1 MLVKPSVKLD
11 DMNLLK
17 IENKGR
23 VRVLTFCRP
32 EASNAFNDAL
42 RSEVNAALAE
52 AAEDDSIGAVVLTG
66 EGKTFSAGIDLK
78 ELAALTGGLTGGLP
92 GAPPGVASSSDND
105 SEQSIDADSDSAQ
118 GGKSENAAE
127 VATAG
132 EAGSEG
138 TGDERASEQSTDDSW
153 KLLQALQHFP
163 KPLVM
168 AVNGAAVG
176 LGTTMLGFADL
187 AFASPQ
193 ARFKCPFTSLG
204 VGAEAASTWLLPQL
218 LGWQNAMWLLLSS
231 EWAGAEEAKE
241 MGLVFKV
248 SETFLEDAIAA
259 ASAIAEKNMHSAVAV
274 KRTAMAWRHPQINDA
289 LSLEGKTFL
298 EIIEAAGN

>member
-1 MLVKPSVKLD
+1 MS
-11 DMNLLK
+11 LLK

-23 VRVLTFCRP
+23 VKVLTFCRP
-32 EASNAFNDAL
+32 EASNAFNHALRNEVNDAL
-42 RSEVNAALAE
+42 GE
-52 AAEDDSIGAVVLTG
+52 AAEDNSIGAVVLTG
-66 EGKTFSAGIDLK
+66 EGKAFSAGIDLK
-78 ELAALTGGLTGGLP
+78 ELASLTGGLP
-92 GAPPGVASSSDND
+92 DAAASSEASSDEGDGEASDKADSEASSSKGSSGEASNEATSD
-105 SEQSIDADSDSAQ
+105 SE
-118 GGKSENAAE
+118 
-127 VATAG
+127 AG
-132 EAGSEG
+132 
-138 TGDERASEQSTDDSW
+138 DSW

-231 EWAGAEEAKE
+231 EWVGAEEAKE

-248 SETFLEDAIAA
+248 SESFLEDALEAA
-259 ASAIAEKNMHSAVAV
+259 KAIAEKNMHSAVAV
-274 KRTAMAWRHPQINDA
+274 KRTAMAWRHAEISNA
-289 LSLEGKTFL
+289 LSLEGKAFL
-298 EIIEAAGN
+298 EIIKLVERSRMARARLGG

>member
-1 MLVKPSVKLD
+1 MS
-11 DMNLLK
+11 LLK
-17 IENKGR
+17 IENKER
-23 VRVLTFCRP
+23 VRLLTFCRP
-32 EASNAFNDAL
+32 EASNAFNHAL
-42 RSEVNAALAE
+42 RNEVNAALGE
-52 AAEDDSIGAVVLTG
+52 AAEDSSVGAVVLTG
-66 EGKTFSAGIDLK
+66 EGKAFSAGIDLK
-78 ELAALTGGLTGGLP
+78 ELAALTDEQPGGLP
-92 GAPPGVASSSDND
+92 GEASSS
-105 SEQSIDADSDSAQ
+105 EIT
-118 GGKSENAAE
+118 GNA
-127 VATAG
+127 
-132 EAGSEG
+132 EAG
-138 TGDERASEQSTDDSW
+138 DSW
-153 KLLQALQHFP
+153 KLLDALQHFP

-231 EWAGAEEAKE
+231 EWVGAEEAKE

-259 ASAIAEKNMHSAVAV
+259 SSAIAEKNMHSALAV
-274 KRTAMAWRHPQINDA
+274 KRTAMAWRHAEINNA
-289 LSLEGKTFL
+289 LSLEGKAFL
-298 EIIEAAGN
+298 EIIKATKADA

>member
-1 MLVKPSVKLD
+1 MS
-11 DMNLLK
+11 LLK
-17 IENKGR
+17 TETEGR
-23 VRVLTFCRP
+23 VKVLTFCRP
-32 EASNAFNDAL
+32 EASNAFNHAL
-42 RSEVNAALAE
+42 RNEVNTALGE
-52 AAEDDSIGAVVLTG
+52 AAEDSSVGAVVLTG
-66 EGKTFSAGIDLK
+66 EGKAFSAGIDLK
-78 ELAALTGGLTGGLP
+78 ELAALTGGLP
-92 GAPPGVASSSDND
+92 GEQQGAASSGEASSD
-105 SEQSIDADSDSAQ
+105 ETSD
-118 GGKSENAAE
+118 
-127 VATAG
+127 
-132 EAGSEG
+132 EAGSE
-138 TGDERASEQSTDDSW
+138 ASDAGSHEASSSKGSGNEGSGGKASNKATSDSEAGDSW

-231 EWAGAEEAKE
+231 EWVGAEEAKE

-248 SETFLEDAIAA
+248 SESFLEDAIAA

-274 KRTAMAWRHPQINDA
+274 KRTAMAWRHAEISNA
-289 LSLEGKTFL
+289 LSLEGKAFL
-298 EIIEAAGN
+298 EIIKATKADA

>member
-1 MLVKPSVKLD
+1 MS
-11 DMNLLK
+11 LLK
-17 IENKGR
+17 TQTKGR
-23 VRVLTFCRP
+23 VMVLTFCRP
-32 EASNAFNDAL
+32 EASNAFNHAL
-42 RSEVNAALAE
+42 RNEVNAALGE
-52 AAEDDSIGAVVLTG
+52 AAEDSSVGAVVLTG
-66 EGKTFSAGIDLK
+66 EGKAFSAGIDLK
-78 ELAALTGGLTGGLP
+78 ELASLTGGLP
-92 GAPPGVASSSDND
+92 DAAASSEASSDEGDGEASDKAD
-105 SEQSIDADSDSAQ
+105 SEASDEGSGEASNEATSDS
-118 GGKSENAAE
+118 
-127 VATAG
+127 
-132 EAGSEG
+132 EAG
-138 TGDERASEQSTDDSW
+138 DSW

-231 EWAGAEEAKE
+231 EWVGADEAKE

-248 SETFLEDAIAA
+248 SESFLEDALEAA
-259 ASAIAEKNMHSAVAV
+259 KAIAEKNMHSAVAV
-274 KRTAMAWRHPQINDA
+274 KRTAMAWRHAEISNA
-289 LSLEGKTFL
+289 LSLEGKAFL
-298 EIIEAAGN
+298 EIIKLVERSRLARTRLGG

>member
-1 MLVKPSVKLD
+1 MS
-11 DMNLLK
+11 LLK
-17 IENKGR
+17 IENEGR
-23 VRVLTFCRP
+23 VRLLTFCRP
-32 EASNAFNDAL
+32 EASNAFNHAL
-42 RSEVNAALAE
+42 RNEVNAALGE
-52 AAEDDSIGAVVLTG
+52 AAEDSSVGAVVLTG
-66 EGKTFSAGIDLK
+66 EGKAFSAGIDLK
-78 ELAALTGGLTGGLP
+78 ELASLTGGLP
-92 GAPPGVASSSDND
+92 GGASGSGASDAGSHEASSSKGSGNEG
-105 SEQSIDADSDSAQ
+105 S
-118 GGKSENAAE
+118 
-127 VATAG
+127 G
-132 EAGSEG
+132 EAGDAATSDTEANDAEAG
-138 TGDERASEQSTDDSW
+138 DSW

-231 EWAGAEEAKE
+231 EWVGADEAKE

-248 SETFLEDAIAA
+248 SETFLEDAFAA
-259 ASAIAEKNMHSAVAV
+259 ATAIAEKNMHSAVAV
-274 KRTAMAWRHPQINDA
+274 KRTAMAWRHAEINNA
-289 LSLEGKTFL
+289 LSLEGKAFL
-298 EIIEAAGN
+298 EIIKATKADA

>member
-1 MLVKPSVKLD
+1 MS
-11 DMNLLK
+11 LLK
-17 IENKGR
+17 IETEGR

-52 AAEDDSIGAVVLTG
+52 AAEDSSVGAVVLTG
-66 EGKTFSAGIDLK
+66 EGKTYSAGIDLK
-78 ELAALTGGLTGGLP
+78 ELAALTGGL
-92 GAPPGVASSSDND
+92 PGVAPSSD
-105 SEQSIDADSDSAQ
+105 E
-118 GGKSENAAE
+118 
-127 VATAG
+127 
-132 EAGSEG
+132 GSG
-138 TGDERASEQSTDDSW
+138 DSW

-231 EWAGAEEAKE
+231 EWVGAEEAKE

-248 SETFLEDAIAA
+248 SENFMEDAIAA
-259 ASAIAEKNMHSAVAV
+259 ASAIAEKNTHSAIAV
-274 KRTAMAWRHPQINDA
+274 KRTAMAWRHAEINDA

-298 EIIEAAGN
+298 EIIEATKEK

>member
-1 MLVKPSVKLD
+1 MS
-11 DMNLLK
+11 LLK

-23 VRVLTFCRP
+23 VKVLTFCRP
-32 EASNAFNDAL
+32 EASNAFNHALRNEVNDAL
-42 RSEVNAALAE
+42 GE
-52 AAEDDSIGAVVLTG
+52 AAEDSSVGAVVLTG
-66 EGKTFSAGIDLK
+66 EGKAFSAGIDLK
-78 ELAALTGGLTGGLP
+78 ELAALTGGLPGEASSGEASDKAGSVASDEGG
-92 GAPPGVASSSDND
+92 GEASSSKGSGDEA
-105 SEQSIDADSDSAQ
+105 SGSDTSD
-118 GGKSENAAE
+118 K
-127 VATAG
+127 
-132 EAGSEG
+132 AGSEASSDEA
-138 TGDERASEQSTDDSW
+138 TGNAEAGDSW

-231 EWAGAEEAKE
+231 EWVGAEEAKE

-248 SETFLEDAIAA
+248 SESFLEDALEAA
-259 ASAIAEKNMHSAVAV
+259 KAIAEKNMHSAVAV
-274 KRTAMAWRHPQINDA
+274 KRTAMAWRHAEINNA
-289 LSLEGKTFL
+289 LLLEGKAFL
-298 EIIEAAGN
+298 EIIKLVERSRLARTRLGG

>member
-1 MLVKPSVKLD
+1 MS
-11 DMNLLK
+11 LLK
-17 IENKGR
+17 TQTKGR

-32 EASNAFNDAL
+32 EASNAFNHALRNEVNDAL
-42 RSEVNAALAE
+42 GD
-52 AAEDDSIGAVVLTG
+52 AAEDSGVGAVVLTG
-66 EGKTFSAGIDLK
+66 EGKAFSAGIDLK
-78 ELAALTGGLTGGLP
+78 ELAALTGEQP
-92 GAPPGVASSSDND
+92 GEASNEATSD
-105 SEQSIDADSDSAQ
+105 SE
-118 GGKSENAAE
+118 
-127 VATAG
+127 AG
-132 EAGSEG
+132 
-138 TGDERASEQSTDDSW
+138 DSW
-153 KLLQALQHFP
+153 KLLQALQCFP

-231 EWAGAEEAKE
+231 EWVGAEEAKE

-248 SETFLEDAIAA
+248 SESFMEDAIAA
-259 ASAIAEKNMHSAVAV
+259 ATAIAEKNMHSAVAV
-274 KRTAMAWRHPQINDA
+274 KRTAMAWRHAEINNA
-289 LSLEGKTFL
+289 LLLEGKAFL
-298 EIIEAAGN
+298 EIIKATKAGA

>member
-1 MLVKPSVKLD
+1 MS
-11 DMNLLK
+11 LLK

-23 VRVLTFCRP
+23 VKVLTFCRP
-32 EASNAFNDAL
+32 EASNAFNHALRNEVNDAL
-42 RSEVNAALAE
+42 GE
-52 AAEDDSIGAVVLTG
+52 AAEDSSIGAVVLTG
-66 EGKTFSAGIDLK
+66 EGKAFSAGIDLK
-78 ELAALTGGLTGGLP
+78 ELAALTGGLPGEASSDEASDKAGSEASDEVGGE
-92 GAPPGVASSSDND
+92 ASSSKGSGDEA
-105 SEQSIDADSDSAQ
+105 SGSDTSD
-118 GGKSENAAE
+118 K
-127 VATAG
+127 
-132 EAGSEG
+132 AGSEASSDEA
-138 TGDERASEQSTDDSW
+138 TGNAEAGDSW

-231 EWAGAEEAKE
+231 EWVGAEEAKE

-248 SETFLEDAIAA
+248 SESFLEDALEAA
-259 ASAIAEKNMHSAVAV
+259 KAIAEKNMHSAVAV
-274 KRTAMAWRHPQINDA
+274 KRTAMAWRHAEINNA
-289 LSLEGKTFL
+289 LLLEGKAFL
-298 EIIEAAGN
+298 EIIKLVERSRLARTRLGG

>member
-1 MLVKPSVKLD
+1 MS
-11 DMNLLK
+11 LLK

-23 VRVLTFCRP
+23 VKVLTFCRP
-32 EASNAFNDAL
+32 EASNAFNHALRNEVNDAL
-42 RSEVNAALAE
+42 GE
-52 AAEDDSIGAVVLTG
+52 AAEDSSIGAVVLTG
-66 EGKTFSAGIDLK
+66 EGKAFSAGIDLK
-78 ELAALTGGLTGGLP
+78 ELASLTGGLP
-92 GAPPGVASSSDND
+92 GEASSGEASDKADSEASDEGGGEASSSKGSGGEASSGEASNEATSD
-105 SEQSIDADSDSAQ
+105 SE
-118 GGKSENAAE
+118 
-127 VATAG
+127 AG
-132 EAGSEG
+132 
-138 TGDERASEQSTDDSW
+138 DSW

-231 EWAGAEEAKE
+231 EWVGADEAKE

-248 SETFLEDAIAA
+248 SESFLEDAIAA
-259 ASAIAEKNMHSAVAV
+259 ATAIAEKNMHSAVAV
-274 KRTAMAWRHPQINDA
+274 KRTAMAWRHAEISNA
-289 LSLEGKTFL
+289 LSLEGKAFL
-298 EIIEAAGN
+298 EIIKATKSDA

>member
-1 MLVKPSVKLD
+1 MS
-11 DMNLLK
+11 LLK
-17 IENKGR
+17 TQTKGR
-23 VRVLTFCRP
+23 VKVLIFCRP
-32 EASNAFNDAL
+32 EASNAFNHAL
-42 RSEVNAALAE
+42 RNEVNAALGD
-52 AAEDDSIGAVVLTG
+52 AAEDSSVGAVVLTG
-66 EGKTFSAGIDLK
+66 EGKAFSAGIDLK
-78 ELAALTGGLTGGLP
+78 ELASLTGGLP
-92 GAPPGVASSSDND
+92 DEASSS
-105 SEQSIDADSDSAQ
+105 EASD
-118 GGKSENAAE
+118 K
-127 VATAG
+127 
-132 EAGSEG
+132 AGSEASDEA
-138 TGDERASEQSTDDSW
+138 TGNAEAGDSW
-153 KLLQALQHFP
+153 KLLQALQCFP

-231 EWAGAEEAKE
+231 EWVGAQEARE

-259 ASAIAEKNMHSAVAV
+259 ATAIAEKNMHSAVAV
-274 KRTAMAWRHPQINDA
+274 KRTAMAWRHAEISNA
-289 LSLEGKTFL
+289 LLLEGKAFL
-298 EIIEAAGN
+298 EIIKATKSDT

>member
-1 MLVKPSVKLD
+1 MSLI
-11 DMNLLK
+11 K
-17 IENKGR
+17 IESRQR

-52 AAEDDSIGAVVLTG
+52 AAEDDSVGAVVLTG
-66 EGKTFSAGIDLK
+66 EGKAFSAGIDLK
-78 ELAALTGGLTGGLP
+78 ELASLTGSLP
-92 GAPPGVASSSDND
+92 GVEESSAAASSSDDAGSSDGND
-105 SEQSIDADSDSAQ
+105 SNTW
-118 GGKSENAAE
+118 G
-127 VATAG
+127 
-132 EAGSEG
+132 
-138 TGDERASEQSTDDSW
+138 
-153 KLLQALQHFP
+153 LLKIMQHFP

-204 VGAEAASTWLLPQL
+204 VGAEAASTWLLPQM

-231 EWAGAEEAKE
+231 EWVGAEEAKE

-259 ASAIAEKNMHSAVAV
+259 ATAIAEKDMASAVSV
-274 KRTAMAWRHPQINDA
+274 KKTAMAWRHNPIGEA
-289 LSLEGKTFL
+289 LSLEGKEFMDLISNRTAWR
-298 EIIEAAGN
+298 E

>member
-1 MLVKPSVKLD
+1 MSLT
-11 DMNLLK
+11 K
-17 IENKGR
+17 IEDRRR
-23 VRVLTFCRP
+23 VRVLTLCRP

-52 AAEDDSIGAVVLTG
+52 AAEDDSVGAVVLTG

-78 ELAALTGGLTGGLP
+78 ELAALTGGLP
-92 GAPPGVASSSDND
+92 GEASSSDND
-105 SEQSIDADSDSAQ
+105 SEHNDSKQGIDADSDNAQ
-118 GGKSENAAE
+118 GGKSENAADAE
-127 VATAG
+127 TAS
-132 EAGSEG
+132 EAGSE
-138 TGDERASEQSTDDSW
+138 RASDEGSGDSW
-153 KLLQALQHFP
+153 RLLQAFQHFP

-231 EWAGAEEAKE
+231 EWVGAEEAKE
-241 MGLVFKV
+241 IGLVFKV
-248 SETFLEDAIAA
+248 SETFLEDAVAA
-259 ASAIAEKNMHSAVAV
+259 ATAIAEKDMASAISV
-274 KRTAMAWRHPQINDA
+274 KKAAMAWRHSPIGEA
-289 LSLEGKTFL
+289 LSLEGKEFMDLIANRKT
-298 EIIEAAGN
+298 

>member
-1 MLVKPSVKLD
+1 MS
-11 DMNLLK
+11 LLK

-23 VRVLTFCRP
+23 VKVLTFCRP
-32 EASNAFNDAL
+32 EASNAFNHAL
-42 RSEVNAALAE
+42 RNEVNAALCE
-52 AAEDDSIGAVVLTG
+52 AAEDSSVGAVVLTG
-66 EGKTFSAGIDLK
+66 EGKAFSAGIDLK
-78 ELAALTGGLTGGLP
+78 ELEALTDEQP
-92 GAPPGVASSSDND
+92 GAASSGEASSDETSDEAGSVASDKASSEASSSKASGNEG
-105 SEQSIDADSDSAQ
+105 S
-118 GGKSENAAE
+118 G
-127 VATAG
+127 G
-132 EAGSEG
+132 EA
-138 TGDERASEQSTDDSW
+138 TGNAEAGDSW
-153 KLLQALQHFP
+153 KLLQALQCFP

-231 EWAGAEEAKE
+231 EWVGADEAKE

-248 SETFLEDAIAA
+248 SESFLEDAIAA
-259 ASAIAEKNMHSAVAV
+259 ATAIAEKNMHSAVAV
-274 KRTAMAWRHPQINDA
+274 KRTAMAWRQAEISNA
-289 LSLEGKTFL
+289 LLLEGKAFL
-298 EIIEAAGN
+298 EIIKATKSEK

>member
-1 MLVKPSVKLD
+1 MLIKHSVKLD

-42 RSEVNAALAE
+42 RSEVNTALAE

-66 EGKTFSAGIDLK
+66 KGKTFSAGIDLK
-78 ELAALTGGLTGGLP
+78 ELAALTGGLPGEPP
-92 GAPPGVASSSDND
+92 GAAPSSDND
-105 SEQSIDADSDSAQ
+105 SEQ
-118 GGKSENAAE
+118 
-127 VATAG
+127 
-132 EAGSEG
+132 G
-138 TGDERASEQSTDDSW
+138 TGDSW

>member
-1 MLVKPSVKLD
+1 MEF
-11 DMNLLK
+11 LK
-17 IENKGR
+17 TQTEGR
-23 VRVLTFCRP
+23 VKVLTFCRP
-32 EASNAFNDAL
+32 EASNAFNHAL
-42 RSEVNAALAE
+42 RNEVNAALGE
-52 AAEDDSIGAVVLTG
+52 AAEDSSVGAVVLTG
-66 EGKTFSAGIDLK
+66 EGKAFSAGIDLK
-78 ELAALTGGLTGGLP
+78 ELAALTGDQQ
-92 GAPPGVASSSDND
+92 GAASSSEA
-105 SEQSIDADSDSAQ
+105 SSDAASS
-118 GGKSENAAE
+118 NA
-127 VATAG
+127 
-132 EAGSEG
+132 EAG
-138 TGDERASEQSTDDSW
+138 DSW

-231 EWAGAEEAKE
+231 EWVGAEEAKE

-248 SETFLEDAIAA
+248 SESFLEDAIAA
-259 ASAIAEKNMHSAVAV
+259 AKAIAEKNMHSAVAV
-274 KRTAMAWRHPQINDA
+274 KRTAMAWRHGEISNA
-289 LSLEGKTFL
+289 LLLEGKAFL
-298 EIIEAAGN
+298 EIIKATKSDA

>member
-1 MLVKPSVKLD
+1 MSLT
-11 DMNLLK
+11 K
-17 IENKGR
+17 IENRQR

-52 AAEDDSIGAVVLTG
+52 AAEDDSVGAVVLTG

-78 ELAALTGGLTGGLP
+78 ELASLTGGLP
-92 GAPPGVASSSDND
+92 GEASSSDND
-105 SEQSIDADSDSAQ
+105 SEQGIDADSDNAQ
-118 GGKSENAAE
+118 GGKSENAADAE
-127 VATAG
+127 TAG
-132 EAGSEG
+132 EAGSERAS
-138 TGDERASEQSTDDSW
+138 DERSGDSW
-153 KLLQALQHFP
+153 RLLQAFQHFP

-231 EWAGAEEAKE
+231 EWVGAEEAKE

-259 ASAIAEKNMHSAVAV
+259 ADAIAEKDMASAVSV
-274 KRTAMAWRHPQINDA
+274 KKTAMAWRHNPIGEA
-289 LSLEGKTFL
+289 LSLEGKAFMELISDRT
-298 EIIEAAGN
+298 A

>member
-1 MLVKPSVKLD
+1 MS
-11 DMNLLK
+11 LLK
-17 IENKGR
+17 TETEGR
-23 VRVLTFCRP
+23 VKVLTFCRP
-32 EASNAFNDAL
+32 EASNAFNHAL
-42 RSEVNAALAE
+42 RNEVNTALGE
-52 AAEDDSIGAVVLTG
+52 AAEDSSVGAVVLTG
-66 EGKTFSAGIDLK
+66 EGKAFSAGIDLK
-78 ELAALTGGLTGGLP
+78 ELAALTGEPQGE
-92 GAPPGVASSSDND
+92 ASSSEGSGEGGGEASDKASGEASDAGSHEASSSKGSGNEGSGGKASNKATSD
-105 SEQSIDADSDSAQ
+105 SE
-118 GGKSENAAE
+118 
-127 VATAG
+127 AG
-132 EAGSEG
+132 
-138 TGDERASEQSTDDSW
+138 DSW

-231 EWAGAEEAKE
+231 EWVGAEEAKE

-248 SETFLEDAIAA
+248 SESFLEDALEAA
-259 ASAIAEKNMHSAVAV
+259 KAIAEKNMHSAVAV
-274 KRTAMAWRHPQINDA
+274 KRTAMAWRHAEISNA
-289 LSLEGKTFL
+289 LSLEGKAFL
-298 EIIEAAGN
+298 EIIKATKADA

>member
-1 MLVKPSVKLD
+1 MS
-11 DMNLLK
+11 LLK

-23 VRVLTFCRP
+23 VKVLTFCRP
-32 EASNAFNDAL
+32 EASNAFNHALRNEVNDAL
-42 RSEVNAALAE
+42 GE
-52 AAEDDSIGAVVLTG
+52 AAEDNSIGAVVLTG
-66 EGKTFSAGIDLK
+66 EGKAFSAGIDLK
-78 ELAALTGGLTGGLP
+78 ELASLTGGLP
-92 GAPPGVASSSDND
+92 GEASSDEASD
-105 SEQSIDADSDSAQ
+105 
-118 GGKSENAAE
+118 K
-127 VATAG
+127 
-132 EAGSEG
+132 AGSEASS
-138 TGDERASEQSTDDSW
+138 DEASSDAEAGDSW

-231 EWAGAEEAKE
+231 EWVGAEEAKE

-248 SETFLEDAIAA
+248 SETFLKDAIAA
-259 ASAIAEKNMHSAVAV
+259 ASAIAEKDMASAISV
-274 KRTAMAWRHPQINDA
+274 KKAAMAWRHNPIGEA
-289 LSLEGKTFL
+289 LSLEGKEFMEL
-298 EIIEAAGN
+298 ISNRKQ

>member
-1 MLVKPSVKLD
+1 MSLI
-11 DMNLLK
+11 K
-17 IENKGR
+17 IENRRR
-23 VRVLTFCRP
+23 VRVLTLCRP

-52 AAEDDSIGAVVLTG
+52 AAEDDSVGAVVLTG

-78 ELAALTGGLTGGLP
+78 ELAALTGGLP
-92 GAPPGVASSSDND
+92 GEASSNDND
-105 SEQSIDADSDSAQ
+105 SEQGIDADSDNAQ
-118 GGKSENAAE
+118 GGKSENAADAETASE
-127 VATAG
+127 V
-132 EAGSEG
+132 GS
-138 TGDERASEQSTDDSW
+138 ERASDNDSGDSW
-153 KLLQALQHFP
+153 RLLQAFQHFP
-163 KPLVM
+163 KPLMM

-231 EWAGAEEAKE
+231 EWVGAEEAKE

-259 ASAIAEKNMHSAVAV
+259 ATAIAEKDMASAISV
-274 KRTAMAWRHPQINDA
+274 KKTAMAWRHNPIVDA
-289 LSLEGKTFL
+289 ISLEGKAFMDLISNRT
-298 EIIEAAGN
+298 A

>member
-78 ELAALTGGLTGGLP
+78 ELAALTGGLPGGL
-92 GAPPGVASSSDND
+92 PGVASSSDND

-132 EAGSEG
+132 EADSEG
-138 TGDERASEQSTDDSW
+138 TGDERASDGEAGDSW

>member
-1 MLVKPSVKLD
+1 MSLI
-11 DMNLLK
+11 K
-17 IENKGR
+17 IENKQR
-23 VRVLTFCRP
+23 VMLLTFCRP

-42 RSEVNAALAE
+42 RNEVNAALAE
-52 AAEDDSIGAVVLTG
+52 AATDDNVGAVVLTG
-66 EGKTFSAGIDLK
+66 EGKAFSAGIDLK
-78 ELAALTGGLTGGLP
+78 ELSSLTGGLP
-92 GAPPGVASSSDND
+92 GVEEVSQEIAEVPISQDTAPGDAAPGDTASGSTASEDTDSSSDSN
-105 SEQSIDADSDSAQ
+105 
-118 GGKSENAAE
+118 
-127 VATAG
+127 
-132 EAGSEG
+132 
-138 TGDERASEQSTDDSW
+138 SW
-153 KLLQALQHFP
+153 GLLDILQHFP

-187 AFASPQ
+187 VFASPQ

-231 EWAGAEEAKE
+231 EWVGAEEAKE

-259 ASAIAEKNMHSAVAV
+259 ASAIAEKDMASAISV
-274 KRTAMAWRHPQINDA
+274 KKVAMAWRHNPIDNA
-289 LSLEGKTFL
+289 LSLEGKAFMDLIQNRKT
-298 EIIEAAGN
+298 

>member
-1 MLVKPSVKLD
+1 MS
-11 DMNLLK
+11 LLK
-17 IENKGR
+17 TQTKGR

-32 EASNAFNDAL
+32 EASNAFNHALRNEVNDAL
-42 RSEVNAALAE
+42 GE
-52 AAEDDSIGAVVLTG
+52 AAEDSDVGAVVLTG
-66 EGKTFSAGIDLK
+66 EGKAFSAGIDLK
-78 ELAALTGGLTGGLP
+78 ELSALTGEQP
-92 GAPPGVASSSDND
+92 GEASSM
-105 SEQSIDADSDSAQ
+105 AT
-118 GGKSENAAE
+118 GNA
-127 VATAG
+127 
-132 EAGSEG
+132 EAG
-138 TGDERASEQSTDDSW
+138 DSW
-153 KLLQALQHFP
+153 KLLQALQCFP

-231 EWAGAEEAKE
+231 EWVGAEEAKE

-248 SETFLEDAIAA
+248 SESFMEDAIAA
-259 ASAIAEKNMHSAVAV
+259 ATAIAEKNMHSAVAV
-274 KRTAMAWRHPQINDA
+274 KRTAMAWRHAEINNA
-289 LSLEGKTFL
+289 LLLEGKAFL
-298 EIIEAAGN
+298 EIIKATKAGA

>member
-1 MLVKPSVKLD
+1 MS
-11 DMNLLK
+11 LLK
-17 IENKGR
+17 TQTKGR
-23 VRVLTFCRP
+23 VKVLTFCRP
-32 EASNAFNDAL
+32 EASNAFNHALRNEVNDAL
-42 RSEVNAALAE
+42 GE
-52 AAEDDSIGAVVLTG
+52 AAEDSSIGAVVLTG
-66 EGKTFSAGIDLK
+66 EGKAFSAGIDLK
-78 ELAALTGGLTGGLP
+78 ELASLTGGLP
-92 GAPPGVASSSDND
+92 GEASSDEASDKAGSEASDEVGGEASSSKGSGDEA
-105 SEQSIDADSDSAQ
+105 SGSDTSD
-118 GGKSENAAE
+118 K
-127 VATAG
+127 
-132 EAGSEG
+132 AGSEASSDEA
-138 TGDERASEQSTDDSW
+138 TGNAEAGDSW

-231 EWAGAEEAKE
+231 EWVGAEEAKE

-259 ASAIAEKNMHSAVAV
+259 ATAIAEKNMHSAVAV
-274 KRTAMAWRHPQINDA
+274 KRTAMAWRHAEISNA
-289 LSLEGKTFL
+289 LLLEGKAFL
-298 EIIEAAGN
+298 EIIKATKSDT

>member
-42 RSEVNAALAE
+42 RSEVNTALAE

-66 EGKTFSAGIDLK
+66 KGKTFSAGIDLK
-78 ELAALTGGLTGGLP
+78 ELAALTGGLPGGLP
-92 GAPPGVASSSDND
+92 GALPGVASS

-138 TGDERASEQSTDDSW
+138 TGDEKASEQSTGDSW

-274 KRTAMAWRHPQINDA
+274 KRTAMSWRHPQINDA

>member
-1 MLVKPSVKLD
+1 MSLI
-11 DMNLLK
+11 K
-17 IENKGR
+17 IENRQR

-52 AAEDDSIGAVVLTG
+52 VAGDDSVGAVVLTG

-78 ELAALTGGLTGGLP
+78 ELASLTGGLP
-92 GAPPGVASSSDND
+92 GIEESSVAASSGGD
-105 SEQSIDADSDSAQ
+105 SGNS
-118 GGKSENAAE
+118 G
-127 VATAG
+127 
-132 EAGSEG
+132 
-138 TGDERASEQSTDDSW
+138 DDSNTW
-153 KLLQALQHFP
+153 DLLQIMQHFP

-231 EWAGAEEAKE
+231 EWVGAEEAKE
-241 MGLVFKV
+241 IGLVFKV

-259 ASAIAEKNMHSAVAV
+259 ATAIAEKDMASAVSV
-274 KRTAMAWRHPQINDA
+274 KKAAMAWRHTPIGDA
-289 LSLEGKTFL
+289 ISLEGKEFMDLISNRT
-298 EIIEAAGN
+298 E

>member
-1 MLVKPSVKLD
+1 MS
-11 DMNLLK
+11 LLK
-17 IENKGR
+17 IDTKGR

-42 RSEVNAALAE
+42 RSEVNTALAE
-52 AAEDDSIGAVVLTG
+52 AAEDSSVGAVVLTG
-66 EGKTFSAGIDLK
+66 EGKAFSAGIDLK
-78 ELAALTGGLTGGLP
+78 ELAALTGGL
-92 GAPPGVASSSDND
+92 PGVASNSESG
-105 SEQSIDADSDSAQ
+105 SEQGIDADSDNAQ

-132 EAGSEG
+132 EESSEGGSDEGTSDEG
-138 TGDERASEQSTDDSW
+138 TGDSW

-259 ASAIAEKNMHSAVAV
+259 ASAIAEKNMHSAIAV

-298 EIIEAAGN
+298 EIIEATGK

>member
-1 MLVKPSVKLD
+1 MS
-11 DMNLLK
+11 LLK
-17 IENKGR
+17 TQTEGR

-32 EASNAFNDAL
+32 EASNAFNHALRNEVNDAL
-42 RSEVNAALAE
+42 GE
-52 AAEDDSIGAVVLTG
+52 AAEDSDVGAVVLTG
-66 EGKTFSAGIDLK
+66 EGKAFSAGIDLK
-78 ELAALTGGLTGGLP
+78 ELSALTGEQP
-92 GAPPGVASSSDND
+92 GEASSM
-105 SEQSIDADSDSAQ
+105 AT
-118 GGKSENAAE
+118 GNA
-127 VATAG
+127 
-132 EAGSEG
+132 EAG
-138 TGDERASEQSTDDSW
+138 DSW
-153 KLLQALQHFP
+153 KLLQALQCFP

-231 EWAGAEEAKE
+231 EWVGADEAKE

-248 SETFLEDAIAA
+248 SESFLEDAIAA
-259 ASAIAEKNMHSAVAV
+259 ATAIAEKNMHSAVAV
-274 KRTAMAWRHPQINDA
+274 KRTAMAWRHAEINNA
-289 LSLEGKTFL
+289 LLLEGKAFL
-298 EIIEAAGN
+298 EIINATKAGA

>member
-1 MLVKPSVKLD
+1 MS
-11 DMNLLK
+11 LLK
-17 IENKGR
+17 TQTKGR
-23 VRVLTFCRP
+23 VKVLTFCRP
-32 EASNAFNDAL
+32 EASNAFNHALRNEVNDAL
-42 RSEVNAALAE
+42 GE
-52 AAEDDSIGAVVLTG
+52 AAEDSSIGAVVLTG
-66 EGKTFSAGIDLK
+66 EGKAFSAGIDLK
-78 ELAALTGGLTGGLP
+78 ELASLTGGLP
-92 GAPPGVASSSDND
+92 DAAASSEASSDEGDGEASDKAD
-105 SEQSIDADSDSAQ
+105 SEASYEGSGEASNEATSDS
-118 GGKSENAAE
+118 
-127 VATAG
+127 
-132 EAGSEG
+132 EAG
-138 TGDERASEQSTDDSW
+138 DSW

-231 EWAGAEEAKE
+231 EWVGAEEAKE

-248 SETFLEDAIAA
+248 SESFLEDALEAA
-259 ASAIAEKNMHSAVAV
+259 KAIAEKNMHSAVAV
-274 KRTAMAWRHPQINDA
+274 KRTAMAWRHAEINNA
-289 LSLEGKTFL
+289 LLLEGKAFL
-298 EIIEAAGN
+298 EIIKLVERSRLARTRLGG

>member
-1 MLVKPSVKLD
+1 MS
-11 DMNLLK
+11 LLK
-17 IENKGR
+17 TQTKGR
-23 VRVLTFCRP
+23 VKVLTFCRP
-32 EASNAFNDAL
+32 EASNAFNHALRNEVNDAL
-42 RSEVNAALAE
+42 GE
-52 AAEDDSIGAVVLTG
+52 AAEDSSIGAVVLTG
-66 EGKTFSAGIDLK
+66 EGKAFSAGIDLK
-78 ELAALTGGLTGGLP
+78 ELASLTGGLP
-92 GAPPGVASSSDND
+92 DAAASSEASSDEGDGEASDKAD
-105 SEQSIDADSDSAQ
+105 SEASYEGSGEASNEATSDS
-118 GGKSENAAE
+118 
-127 VATAG
+127 
-132 EAGSEG
+132 EAG
-138 TGDERASEQSTDDSW
+138 DSW

-231 EWAGAEEAKE
+231 EWVGADEAKE

-248 SETFLEDAIAA
+248 SESFLEDALEAA
-259 ASAIAEKNMHSAVAV
+259 KAIAEKNMHSAVAV
-274 KRTAMAWRHPQINDA
+274 KRTAMAWRHAEISNA
-289 LSLEGKTFL
+289 LSLEGKAFL
-298 EIIEAAGN
+298 EIIKLVERSRLARTRLGG

>member
-1 MLVKPSVKLD
+1 MSLIKT
-11 DMNLLK
+11 
-17 IENKGR
+17 ENRRR

-52 AAEDDSIGAVVLTG
+52 AAEDDSVGAVVLTG

-78 ELAALTGGLTGGLP
+78 ELAALTGGLP
-92 GAPPGVASSSDND
+92 GEASSSD
-105 SEQSIDADSDSAQ
+105 
-118 GGKSENAAE
+118 K
-127 VATAG
+127 
-132 EAGSEG
+132 GSG
-138 TGDERASEQSTDDSW
+138 DSW
-153 KLLQALQHFP
+153 KLLQAFQHFP

-231 EWAGAEEAKE
+231 EWVGAEEAKE

-259 ASAIAEKNMHSAVAV
+259 ADAIAEKSMASAISV
-274 KRTAMAWRHPQINDA
+274 KKAAMAWRHSPIGEA
-289 LSLEGKTFL
+289 LSLEGKEFMDLISNRT
-298 EIIEAAGN
+298 A

>member
-1 MLVKPSVKLD
+1 MLIKHSVKLD

-42 RSEVNAALAE
+42 RSEVNTALAE
-52 AAEDDSIGAVVLTG
+52 AAEDSSVGAVVLTG
-66 EGKTFSAGIDLK
+66 RGKTFSAGIDLK
-78 ELAALTGGLTGGLP
+78 ELAALTGGLPGGLP

-138 TGDERASEQSTDDSW
+138 TGDERASEGTGDSW